1 MRRGGCGM
9 STIGGMIYMTYEAPT
24 IQEVGSVAELTLGQ
38 PLPIRLDD
46 NTFWWGAT
54 PGSR

>member
-1 MRRGGCGM
+1 M
-9 STIGGMIYMTYEAPT
+9 STIGGMIYMTYEAPS

>member
-1 MRRGGCGM
+1 MPTTGG
-9 STIGGMIYMTYEAPT
+9 IYMTYEAPY

-38 PLPIRLDD
+38 PLPVRFDD
-46 NTFWWGAT
+46 NTYFWGAT